1 MGVPDARLSAKTMQ
15 LLKVYRRSGVL
26 ARLPAAVKQI
36 VPASG
41 GGKKPTKK
49 PSKGCM
55 CAKIHKPVCGK
66 DGKTYPN
73 ACMAKCAKVAIKEHK
88 ACAQNMEA
96 ARVFSTFL
104 KGNSKWMSDFQKSWK
119 CGSKMPIATTK
130 KTVGTTKAAYAFKFS
145 NGCAVTVV
153 YDISKN
159 SAKRESSKCSTGKCV
174 DDISTLSKYLAQLKL
189 PKTSTCANIYNLI
202 GEKFGFSCKQSL
214 KSLLG
219 QDVSLADVCCAT
231 CMNMKKPKS
240 TPKPK
245 SC

>member
-119 CGSKMPIATTK
+119 CGSKMPITTTK
-130 KTVGTTKAAYAFKFS
+130 KTVGTTKAAYAS
-145 NGCAVTVV
+145 SLATVV
-153 YDISKN
+153 PSQLCTTPRRTVRSVNRQNAQPGNVSTTHPCRKNLSKN
-159 SAKRESSKCSTGKCV
+159 
-174 DDISTLSKYLAQLKL
+174 LSCLRLA
-189 PKTSTCANIYNLI
+189 
-202 GEKFGFSCKQSL
+202 
-214 KSLLG
+214 
-219 QDVSLADVCCAT
+219 LARPFT
-231 CMNMKKPKS
+231 N
-240 TPKPK
+240 
-245 SC
+245 